1 METEG
6 RISDDLRKWSK
17 IGFITYSEKGE
28 FLAIGNIGRDEWYK
42 EEGKIFKGGSVNY
55 VSKKMRKDLMWETGG

>member
-17 IGFITYSEKGE
+17 IGFIRYSEKGE
-28 FLAIGNIGRDEWYK
+28 LLAIGNIGKDEWHK
-42 EEGKIFKGGSVNY
+42 EEGKIFKEGSVNY
-55 VSKKMRKDLMWETGG
+55 VSKRIRKDLMWENGG